1 MVNNLHAELKAT
13 AGFSLI
19 ELLVVVAIIAI
30 LSAIALPLY
39 RGYVTTAA
47 EGVLM
52 HNISTIEIFQED
64 LRLRTGSYAT
74 DIAAVRA
81 LGWTPDSD
89 GITYAM
95 TGSTSAYQ
103 VTATDDAG
111 VSVCLAFPGKTACP

>member
-1 MVNNLHAELKAT
+1 MRQRHT
-13 AGFSLI
+13 ASSQGFSLI

-30 LSAIALPLY
+30 LSTIALPLY

-47 EGVLM
+47 EGVLT
-52 HNISTIEIFQED
+52 HNIVTIEIFQED

-95 TGSTSAYQ
+95 TGSTSTYQ